1 MTREVLGLGRRRD
14 DMKRLSGA
22 LAVALLGSVL
32 AAACGGGGEQ
42 NQNMGNM
49 PMPAPAPQASATSP
63 APAASNVEITLTT
76 QPDPPKM
83 GDTTFEAMVMM
94 GDQPVT
100 DADVS
105 VELFMAAM
113 PAMKMPEMR
122 NSVALKHE
130 GSGRYRGT
138 GNVMMAGSWDATVS
152 VKRGGQ
158 DLGMHKVAIVAK

>member
-1 MTREVLGLGRRRD
+1 MTATLFGLNRSKRRRV
-14 DMKRLSGA
+14 MKGFS
-22 LAVALLGSVL
+22 VALVVAFVGSVL
-32 AAACGGGGEQ
+32 AAGCGSGGEQ
-42 NQNMGNM
+42 QNNMGNM
-49 PMPAPAPQASATSP
+49 PMPAPAAQAPT
-63 APAASNVEITLTT
+63 APATGNVEVTLTT

-83 GDTTFEAMVMM
+83 GETTFEAMVMQ
-94 GDQPVT
+94 GGQPVT

-113 PAMKMPEMR
+113 PAMNMPEMK